1 MIEEIGVG
9 RRIQKKSCQHRGCKS
24 REGIKTVTLNETVE
38 KVHVSTKRMKDLFVA
53 QFAKPSDLEE
63 INLSQLTPF
72 QRALLVIDGTV
83 TRFIEAYTFSPV
95 EVVLLH
101 QETQTLLTDHVWLD
115 AEKGTEVV
123 ARQVA
128 LQTEQKDV
136 QQPTVHAY
144 ATSIIVL
151 DRIPQIIREGL
162 TLNGQGLGQLLQH
175 SGLETRR
182 ALLWWGLKRP
192 DDLPETLLHLQGEP
206 FLSRTYRIVTGGQ
219 PIMLINEQ
227 FPLNEYA

>member
-1 MIEEIGVG
+1 M
-9 RRIQKKSCQHRGCKS
+9 
-24 REGIKTVTLNETVE
+24 TLNEAVE
-38 KVHVSTKRMKDLFVA
+38 KAHISTKRMKDLFVA

-101 QETQTLLTDHVWLD
+101 QETQTLSTNHAWLE

-123 ARQVA
+123 ARQVI
-128 LQTEQKDV
+128 LQTGQKDS
-136 QQPTVHAY
+136 QQPTIHAY

-151 DRIPQIIREGL
+151 NRIPQIIRQGL
-162 TLNGQGLGQLLQH
+162 TLKDQGLGQLLQH
-175 SGLETRR
+175 SGLESRR
-182 ALLWWGLKRP
+182 DLLWWGLKRP
-192 DDLPETLLHLQGEP
+192 KDLPEALVHLAGQP
-206 FLSRTYRIVTGGQ
+206 FLSRTYRIVADGQ
-219 PIMLINEQ
+219 PIMLITEQ
-227 FPLNEYA
+227 SPLDGCA

>member
-1 MIEEIGVG
+1 M
-9 RRIQKKSCQHRGCKS
+9 
-24 REGIKTVTLNETVE
+24 TVHETVE
-38 KVHVSTKRMKDLFVA
+38 KTHISTKRMKDLFVA

-63 INLSQLTPF
+63 MNLSQLTPF

-101 QETQTLLTDHVWLD
+101 QETQTLPTDHIWLD
-115 AEKGTEVV
+115 AEKGMEIVAREVV
-123 ARQVA
+123 
-128 LQTEQKDV
+128 LQTGQRDR

-151 DRIPQIIREGL
+151 DRIPQTIREGL
-162 TLNGQGLGQLLQH
+162 TLKGQGLGQLLQR
-175 SGLETRR
+175 SGLESRR
-182 ALLWWGLKRP
+182 DLLWWGLKRRK
-192 DDLPETLLHLQGEP
+192 DLPEALAHLEGKS
-206 FLSRTYRIVTGGQ
+206 FLSRTYRVVANGQ

-227 FPLNEYA
+227 SPLDRYA

>member
-1 MIEEIGVG
+1 M
-9 RRIQKKSCQHRGCKS
+9 
-24 REGIKTVTLNETVE
+24 NETVE
-38 KVHVSTKRMKDLFVA
+38 KTYISTKRMKDLFVA
-53 QFAKPSDLEE
+53 QFAKPPDLEE
-63 INLSQLTPF
+63 MNLSRLTPF

-101 QETQTLLTDHVWLD
+101 QETQTLPTNHAWLD

-123 ARQVA
+123 ARQVM
-128 LQTEQKDV
+128 LQTGQKDG

-144 ATSIIVL
+144 ATSLIVL
-151 DRIPQIIREGL
+151 NRISQTIRDGL
-162 TLNGQGLGQLLQH
+162 TLKGQGLGQLLQR

-182 ALLWWGLKRP
+182 DLLWWGLKRP
-192 DDLPETLLHLQGEP
+192 KDLPEVLFHLDGKP
-206 FLSRTYRIVTGGQ
+206 FLSRTYRIVADEH

-227 FPLNEYA
+227 SPLDGYA

>member
-1 MIEEIGVG
+1 MV
-9 RRIQKKSCQHRGCKS
+9 H
-24 REGIKTVTLNETVE
+24 ETAE
-38 KVHVSTKRMKDLFVA
+38 NTHISTKRMKDLFVA
-53 QFAKPSDLEE
+53 QFAKPTDLEE
-63 INLSQLTPF
+63 INLSQLTSF

-83 TRFIEAYTFSPV
+83 TQFIEAYTFSPI

-101 QETQTLLTDHVWLD
+101 QETQTLSTDHVWLD

-123 ARQVA
+123 FRQVV
-128 LQTEQKDV
+128 LQTERNED

-162 TLNGQGLGQLLQH
+162 TVKGQGLGRLLQH
-175 SGLETRR
+175 SGLESRR
-182 ALLWWGLKRP
+182 DLLWWGLKRP
-192 DDLPETLLHLQGEP
+192 KDLPEALAHLEGKP
-206 FLSRTYRIVTGGQ
+206 FLSRTYRVVADGQ

-227 FPLNEYA
+227 SPLDRYA